1 METTYNPDQIEVN
14 MRTAASILKW
24 GGDIA
29 VQQPDGTWKY
39 TRVTPSRSWHRREQE
54 RYPMH
59 PAVLKA
65 IALAR
70 PDDWQRLLLEWP
82 HRSVDIDPNNK
93 ARVAYTQNEDK
104 AERDVQTVTAL
115 GKYLRSH
122 FSLLPDHAIRDI
134 VASVTATGM
143 KFVHNTAEML
153 YHLHRGPGSC
163 MAWGDENTDDH
174 PYRTYAPKFGWHM
187 CVHVEGDDT
196 IGRALCYQSGDEKYY
211 VRTYRK
217 TSGQSSS
224 DEQMEQWLHD
234 QGYEKRNGWD
244 GCYLAYLPGR
254 SGCDFLAPYI
264 DGNAQRVDTTY
275 LNGERCLVIT
285 DDGEYECCNT
295 DGTYDNADTSVC
307 EECSDRVRDGDG
319 YWVGRAEDTLVCEY
333 CCNEHYRYAYGRGG
347 DKYYVSQD
355 DVVYVESQDEWY
367 HDSYLECNGIITL
380 ENGEY
385 EHEDNAVEV
394 DGCWY
399 HIEDDDIVSLESGEY
414 VMRDDAYECAED
426 GKWYSKDDAPPVEV
440 DGEYYHPDNAPE
452 QDETI

>member
-14 MRTAASILKW
+14 MRTAAHILKW
-24 GGDIA
+24 GGDPIA
-29 VQQPDGTWKY
+29 TRRLDGGY
-39 TRVTPSRSWHRREQE
+39 DYSRSVPRREWHRREQDK
-54 RYPMH
+54 YPMH
-59 PAVLKA
+59 TAITKA
-65 IALAR
+65 IKLVR

-82 HRSVDIDPNNK
+82 HVPTTITDK
-93 ARVAYTQNEDK
+93 GRVAYTQSETK
-104 AERDVQTVTAL
+104 GERDLQTVTSL

-122 FSLLPDHAIRDI
+122 FTMLPDHAIRDI
-134 VASVTATGM
+134 VASVTASGM
-143 KFVHNTAEML
+143 KFVHTTAEML
-153 YHLHRGPGSC
+153 FHLHRGPGSC
-163 MAWGDENTDDH
+163 MVWGGETADDH
-174 PYRTYAPKFGWHM
+174 PYRTYDPKFGWHM
-187 CVHVEGDDT
+187 CVHTEGDDT

-264 DGNAQRVDTTY
+264 DGCAQRVNTDY
-275 LNGERCLVIT
+275 LDGKRCLVIT
-285 DDGEYECCNT
+285 EDGEYECCNT
-295 DGTYDNADTSVC
+295 DGTYDDEDMHTC
-307 EECSDRVRDGDG
+307 EQCSDRVHSDDG
-319 YWVGRAEDTLVCEY
+319 YWVGRHEDTMVCEY
-333 CCNEHYRYAYGRGG
+333 CRDEYYRYAYGRGG
-347 DKYYVSQD
+347 DKYYVHQD

-440 DGEYYHPDNAPE
+440 DGNYYHPDNAPE
-452 QDETI
+452 QTETE